1 MALTTERQTYILRLR
16 RNGHSVSAIADMLD
30 TKSST
35 IKNTLSSAYKKLHQE
50 HEALEARTLE
60 LERLDEVQSSY
71 YENALEG
78 APKAAEV
85 VFKAMDRRAKL
96 LGLDAPE
103 QKKVETSFAIQ
114 WVGEEDESVI
124 IDANLIEEKL
134 NGKGSSK
141 EESG

>member
-1 MALTTERQTYILRLR
+1 M
-16 RNGHSVSAIADMLD
+16 SAIADMLD

-50 HEALEARTLE
+50 HEA
-60 LERLDEVQSSY
+60 
-71 YENALEG
+71 
-78 APKAAEV
+78 
-85 VFKAMDRRAKL
+85 MDRRAKL

-114 WVGEEDESVI
+114 WMGEEDESVI

>member
-1 MALTTERQTYILRLR
+1 MSLTTERQTYILRLR

-35 IKNTLSSAYKKLHQE
+35 VKNTLSSAYKKLHQE

-60 LERLDEVQSSY
+60 LERLDEVQASY
-71 YENALEG
+71 YEVALDG
-78 APKAAEV
+78 DPKAAEV

-103 QKKVETSFAIQ
+103 QKKVEISFAIK
-114 WVGEEDESVI
+114 WMDDEDESLI
-124 IDANLIEEKL
+124 IDANLIEEKK
-134 NGKGSSK
+134 NGKSTS
-141 EESG
+141 

>member
-1 MALTTERQTYILRLR
+1 
-16 RNGHSVSAIADMLD
+16 
-30 TKSST
+30 
-35 IKNTLSSAYKKLHQE
+35 
-50 HEALEARTLE
+50 
-60 LERLDEVQSSY
+60 
-71 YENALEG
+71 
-78 APKAAEV
+78 
-85 VFKAMDRRAKL
+85 MDRRAKL